1 MTTLLKVLEDNNNMR
16 LDVVAARMFSVYSRT
31 QLKKWI
37 LQGRVLVNGDICQ
50 PKDSVYEGDEIEIHP
65 LKEIKVSWDPEKIE
79 FEVCYEEEDFLIIN
93 KPFGLVM
100 HPGSGCY
107 NGTLANGLL
116 YKYPELINLPRSG
129 IVHRLDKDTSGVLVV
144 AKTESFRNYFIQEM
158 QERKVIK
165 KYIAISV
172 GDTIG
177 SFEINEPLGRDSKN
191 RTKMAIRSDGK
202 ESISFVKLISKS
214 NGYAILDVL
223 IETGRTHQIR
233 VHLASKNLPIIGDST
248 YNTRKKIAK
257 NTSPELIKYIREFP
271 RQALHAAHLSF
282 FHPTSNE
289 LFEWFIPMPDDMK
302 ELENNIILG

>member
-1 MTTLLKVLEDNNNMR
+1 
-16 LDVVAARMFSVYSRT
+16 
-31 QLKKWI
+31 
-37 LQGRVLVNGDICQ
+37 
-50 PKDSVYEGDEIEIHP
+50 
-65 LKEIKVSWDPEKIE
+65 
-79 FEVCYEEEDFLIIN
+79 
-93 KPFGLVM
+93 
-100 HPGSGCY
+100 
-107 NGTLANGLL
+107 
-116 YKYPELINLPRSG
+116 
-129 IVHRLDKDTSGVLVV
+129 
-144 AKTESFRNYFIQEM
+144 
-158 QERKVIK
+158 
-165 KYIAISV
+165 
-172 GDTIG
+172 
-177 SFEINEPLGRDSKN
+177 
-191 RTKMAIRSDGK
+191 MAIRSDGK